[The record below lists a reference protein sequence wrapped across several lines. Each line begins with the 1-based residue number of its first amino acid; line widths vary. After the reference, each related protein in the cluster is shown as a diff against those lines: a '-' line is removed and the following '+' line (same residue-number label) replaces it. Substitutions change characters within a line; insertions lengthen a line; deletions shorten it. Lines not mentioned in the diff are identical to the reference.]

1 MPTMSDPKNIEFIY
15 SYTDSQHAKKTG
27 EIVFPNPD
35 NMPLSEVE
43 YQLRSRLIQL
53 EYFYHSD
60 FMVPSLFGEYADLN
74 VNPSWHTFVS
84 VGLTGKEPTDK
95 RTISD
100 FIAGLK

>member
-1 MPTMSDPKNIEFIY
+1 MNNQKNIEFIY
-15 SYTDSQHAKKTG
+15 SYTDSQHAKTTG
-27 EIVFPNPD
+27 EIVFANPD
-35 NMPLSEVE
+35 NMPLSAIE
-43 YQLRSRLIQL
+43 YQVRSRLIQL

-74 VNPSWHTFVS
+74 VNPAWHTFVS
-84 VGLTGKEPTDK
+84 IDSTDKEPTDK